1 MLYIKTTRDK
11 LLKPLQIVSGII
23 EQRSTLPILSNVLIQ
38 KDQERIHFVGT
49 DFSIQIKT
57 SIENHEPSDKIYSIT
72 VPAKK
77 FLDILRALPSNI
89 EVSLVIQDSRLQIKA
104 GKSNFNLQTLPAVDF
119 PEFHEGSDLEAKIT
133 IQQEQLKNLL
143 RIVHLAIA
151 QHDLRYFLK
160 GLLLRVEN
168 THLIAIATDTH
179 RLGYNIINLEQV
191 NDKTEILIPRKTI
204 IELIKLLNDNDE
216 PVTIEFFKNRIRFTF
231 SDIILASK
239 LIDGNCP
246 DYSRA
251 IPTDHTIQVELDR
264 LEFLQALQRASIL
277 ANLNDSFREVR
288 LVLSNGTLQ
297 IFCKNIEQEDALE
310 EIAIQYDYEEKI
322 DTNFNITY
330 LLDLLNNVSCETI
343 QCAFKDSN
351 KSVLITIPGNEDFRY
366 VVMPMRT

>member
-1 MLYIKTTRDK
+1 MLFIKSTRDK

-23 EQRSTLPILSNVLIQ
+23 EQRNTLPILSNVLIQ
-38 KDQERIHFVGT
+38 KAQEQIYFLGT
-49 DFSIQIKT
+49 DFGIQIKT
-57 SIENHEPSDKIYSIT
+57 STVIDPPSSEKNSIT

-77 FLDILRALPSNI
+77 FQDILRALSSDI
-89 EVSLVIQDSRLQIKA
+89 EVTLVIQDNRLQIKA
-104 GKSNFNLQTLPAVDF
+104 GKSNFNLQILPAEDF
-119 PEFHEGSDLEAKIT
+119 PEFHEGNEIESKIT
-133 IQQEQLKNLL
+133 LQQKQLKNLF

-151 QHDLRYFLK
+151 QHDLRYYLK
-160 GLLLRVEN
+160 GLLLRVDG

-179 RLGYNIINLEQV
+179 RLGYNTVNLDQIN
-191 NDKTEILIPRKTI
+191 NNKEILIPRKTI
-204 IELIKLLNDNDE
+204 IELNKLLNDTDE

-251 IPTDHTIQVELDR
+251 IPTDHTIRVELNR

-277 ANLNDSFREVR
+277 ANLNENFRDVR
-288 LVLSNGTLQ
+288 LILSNGTLQ
-297 IFCKNIEQEDALE
+297 IICKNIEQEDALE
-310 EIAIQYDYEEKI
+310 EIAIQYNYEDKI
-322 DTNFNITY
+322 DTNFNISY
-330 LLDLLNNVSCETI
+330 LLDLLNNVDCETI